1 MKHLAVYFG
10 IILSW
15 QMLFVQQTDAC
26 DWRAELLDVTSK
38 EIKDSIVRQKFTA
51 LSEGCPWAS
60 PVHISSWS
68 KGS

>member
-51 LSEGCPWAS
+51 LS
-60 PVHISSWS
+60 
-68 KGS
+68 